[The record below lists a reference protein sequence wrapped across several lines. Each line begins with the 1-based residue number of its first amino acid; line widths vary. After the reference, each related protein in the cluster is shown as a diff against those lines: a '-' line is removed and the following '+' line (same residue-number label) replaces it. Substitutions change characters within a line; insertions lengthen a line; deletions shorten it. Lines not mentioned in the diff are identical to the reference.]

1 MVRSIGPIGKKA
13 GLYARV
19 PASWPAAQGPQP
31 VPAQP
36 PQAGPRRQQALQQT
50 CQWPSQPLWALPGQ
64 RRLSPRREPPWRPP
78 WICWC
83 RLSLPGLLAVRAG
96 PGLILGQGRMTSLPG
111 SRTCSMPQG
120 CHAGSLRRNER
131 LMAHQPLGP
140 VLVRR
145 IAAWR
150 HRMRR
155 PTRPPGHHPRTKA
168 APSTARYAP
177 RAGMTRCQLLQE
189 ALNRF
194 LSGRDCI
201 DLHRRQRKRCRYNT
215 NPSDI
220 PWAAPGPGPCAQ
232 PANRRHD
239 PMRLKPGFAPAP
251 AGRCPWAS
259 RCR

>member
-96 PGLILGQGRMTSLPG
+96 PSCIHSQGRVASLPG
-111 SRTCSMPQG
+111 SRTCSQVL
-120 CHAGSLRRNER
+120 AGAR
-131 LMAHQPLGP
+131 LY
-140 VLVRR
+140 
-145 IAAWR
+145 
-150 HRMRR
+150 
-155 PTRPPGHHPRTKA
+155 RPPLTRTE
-168 APSTARYAP
+168 T
-177 RAGMTRCQLLQE
+177 LQIQHKRPGT
-189 ALNRF
+189 L
-194 LSGRDCI
+194 GG
-201 DLHRRQRKRCRYNT
+201 HRRHQTRLCSSPWRKMSLGRSMPMKTILLNLGS
-215 NPSDI
+215 PSAHWGPRSLPI
-220 PWAAPGPGPCAQ
+220 SWCTPWKITLRSVPFILSTP
-232 PANRRHD
+232 
-239 PMRLKPGFAPAP
+239 L
-251 AGRCPWAS
+251 
-259 RCR
+259 